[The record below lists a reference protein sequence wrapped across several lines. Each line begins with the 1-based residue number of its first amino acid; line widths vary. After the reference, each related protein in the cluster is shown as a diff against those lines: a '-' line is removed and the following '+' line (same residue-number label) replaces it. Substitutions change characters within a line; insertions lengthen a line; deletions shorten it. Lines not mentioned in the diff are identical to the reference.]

1 MKANHCFNVVLKNM
15 SMWQLQDSHQS
26 LPSLLCSAS
35 MKPKIMTD
43 EEEAVPPIPKL
54 GVAHCA
60 LSGYVGC
67 RCCGACCLALLCLLA
82 TAASISFIY
91 TFGKSACGRAG
102 DFPRAMCNPVTSP
115 CNTETGWECRL
126 LGGCVYG
133 PAGGKMSTN
142 QHSGFYRA
150 ASRIC

>member
-26 LPSLLCSAS
+26 LPSLLCNAS

-67 RCCGACCLALLCLLA
+67 RCCGACCLALLCLLQLQVSPSSTPSGSLSVAGLGTFPELCA
-82 TAASISFIY
+82 T
-91 TFGKSACGRAG
+91 
-102 DFPRAMCNPVTSP
+102 
-115 CNTETGWECRL
+115 L
-126 LGGCVYG
+126 
-133 PAGGKMSTN
+133 
-142 QHSGFYRA
+142 
-150 ASRIC
+150 